1 MEVLHG
7 GNDNHDVRGDAGDA
21 VEKVGGEPRQVALR
35 EITRRKN
42 LHHVCRLGK
51 EETRHVSVVFPT
63 SLFEISS
70 VPYSYL
76 HLIFT

>member
-42 LHHVCRLGK
+42 LHHVCRLIGAG
-51 EETRHVSVVFPT
+51 VGDIDDPSC
-63 SLFEISS
+63 LF
-70 VPYSYL
+70 L
-76 HLIFT
+76 L